1 MLSTPKS
8 SVVGYE
14 HAVMKSVPDAQN
26 AVLVTAK
33 EMLRRGLVEGTSG
46 NISARLADGN
56 VVCTP
61 SSVDYAEMLLDDLV
75 VVNPAGE
82 VVLGKAGRSPTSE
95 LQLHLACYAA
105 FEDVGS
111 VVHAHPVWATMFACS
126 HEPVPACVD
135 EFTMYIGG
143 DVRCAEYAMSGSADV
158 GENAIA
164 ALQGRGAA
172 LLANHGL
179 VAVGPSPSKV
189 LHIVALV
196 ERTAQIAWGARAL
209 GGIVPIPDKVNQDFA
224 GVYQLMRSL

>member
-1 MLSTPKS
+1 MR
-8 SVVGYE
+8 SV
-14 HAVMKSVPDAQN
+14 SDAQD
-26 AVLVTAK
+26 AVLATAK

-46 NISARLADGN
+46 NISARLPDGN
-56 VVCTP
+56 IVCTP
-61 SSVDYAEMLLDDLV
+61 SSVDYADMVLDDLV
-75 VVNPAGE
+75 VVDPAGE
-82 VVLGKAGRSPTSE
+82 VLLRKDGRSPTSE

-126 HEPVPACVD
+126 HQPVPACVD

-143 DVRCAEYAMSGSADV
+143 EVRCADYAMSGSAAV
-158 GENAIA
+158 GINAVD

-196 ERTAQIAWGARAL
+196 ERTAQIAWGGRAL